1 MSRFQHTDGH
11 IIIHNLAVPYDWF
24 IEQEP
29 NYSVLPENCIGRIY
43 IPHKRHHLTMLKGE
57 TPCQCEGEHENHV
70 WAEGDSYIAKY
81 ADYVEAYNLYLNP
94 PPTPEEQAELDA
106 TQYQRDRALE
116 YPPIGDQLDAL
127 WKEREGDPMESEAM
141 LIKIKAIKDKYPKP

>member
-11 IIIHNLAVPYDWF
+11 IIIHDLVLPYDWF
-24 IEQEP
+24 ITQEP

-43 IPHKRHHLTMLKGE
+43 IPKKRHHLTMLKGE

-81 ADYVEAYNLYLNP
+81 QEYAEAYLAFLNP
-94 PPTPEEQAELDA
+94 PLTPEQKIEKDNNEICAELELIDKA
-106 TQYQRDRALE
+106 SIRAIRKSLIAGAPTQELVECENNAKSMRAKL
-116 YPPIGDQLDAL
+116 
-127 WKEREGDPMESEAM
+127 K
-141 LIKIKAIKDKYPKP
+141 